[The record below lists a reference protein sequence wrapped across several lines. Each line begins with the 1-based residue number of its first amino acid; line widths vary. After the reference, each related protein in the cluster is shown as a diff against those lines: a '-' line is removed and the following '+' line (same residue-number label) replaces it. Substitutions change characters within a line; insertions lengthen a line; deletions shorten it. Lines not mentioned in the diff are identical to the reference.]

1 MALAKLR
8 TEHGLTMAA
17 GKPAAQSWPKGCLSY
32 PPVASITT
40 SSTPWLRQKAASASM
55 PSMVLGNCCQAPLR
69 PTRAS
74 RVSEPAST
82 PQMTSVT
89 VTCLVDATGNR
100 ATVRSCVTP
109 RRLVPRLPC
118 GYGLGGRG
126 RQLPRTG
133 SGGHWTR
140 CSTIVADPTCRGPDT
155 RGLPYRLRLR
165 AGDPVGGGHRQ
176 AQRRRDL
183 PPG

>member
-74 RVSEPAST
+74 RVWEPTST

-126 RQLPRTG
+126 RQPPRTG
-133 SGGHWTR
+133 SGGHRTP

-155 RGLPYRLRLR
+155 RGPAAGAAPGPGRLQ
-165 AGDPVGGGHRQ
+165 AGQGALADH
-176 AQRRRDL
+176 AAL
-183 PPG
+183 